1 MSARTSI
8 DAVSAKVASAVTLTE
23 GRFLAMGKNLESAMG
38 ILARLIATFG
48 QLQADLESEGLR
60 NAVDDLSRV
69 AAQVQDIAGV
79 DGRRNDVFTRLTD
92 LTDGIGGRVARMRQ
106 AVRGVS
112 MLAVNARIA
121 AAGLS
126 AAGAEFMEFSTEIAR
141 SLRLAG
147 DNLEHLGHELAE
159 LGSQVRAASAGSS
172 EFERLQAGA
181 GKTIPRR
188 LTVGVQTVATRRSE
202 AAASSSSIAA
212 RSQQTQARIGSAV
225 MALQI
230 GDSTRQRA
238 EHVQQSLAMAAD
250 ALAAA
255 GDRQGSTDRQR
266 RALAAKV
273 CTLAAAQLTDA
284 ADEFAREAARILA
297 ALAGL
302 ARDAREIAHLGDAAF
317 GAAAGRG
324 SFLQELDGEIG
335 EARQLLDGFQAARAA
350 ADRLA
355 GSVAAGSANLAAQIK
370 TLRSLE
376 ADIRILALN
385 TALKCGR
392 IGAEGRSLEV
402 VARELREF
410 SAGTEREAVAVAED
424 LDRVVAVARTLDE
437 GAAVK
442 SVNAASVTEAMTTA
456 AAQLGACERGFTTAL
471 AMLTRDGAA
480 IAALLEETAS
490 SISAGDDIGA
500 LLRQAAADLAGLQ
513 DGADAADV
521 AEAGGAVFASIYAL
535 YTMAQEREVH
545 ARVIGAAPADAG
557 AGTAAPAADA
567 GLDDILF

>member
-8 DAVSAKVASAVTLTE
+8 DAVSAKVASVATLTE

-38 ILARLIATFG
+38 LLARLIATFG
-48 QLQADLESEGLR
+48 QLQADLESDGLR
-60 NAVDDLSRV
+60 TAVDDLSRV
-69 AAQVQDIAGV
+69 AAQVQDIAGTH
-79 DGRRNDVFTRLTD
+79 GRRGDIFTRLVD
-92 LTDGIGGRVARMRQ
+92 LTDGIAGRVARMRQ

-112 MLAVNARIA
+112 MLSVNARIS

-147 DNLEHLGHELAE
+147 DNLERLGHELSE

-172 EFERLQAGA
+172 EFERLQTGA

-188 LTVGVQTVATRRSE
+188 LTAGVQTVATRRGE

-212 RSQQTQARIGSAV
+212 RSQQAQARIGSAV

-238 EHVQQSLAMAAD
+238 EHVQQSLVMAAD

-255 GDRQGSTDRQR
+255 ERQGSSDRQR

-273 CTLAAAQLTDA
+273 CALAAAQLTDA
-284 ADEFAREAARILA
+284 ADEFAREAGRILA
-297 ALAGL
+297 ALGGL

-317 GAAAGRG
+317 GSAAGRG

-335 EARQLLDGFQAARAA
+335 EAKQLLAGFQVARAA

-355 GSVAAGSANLAAQIK
+355 GSVAAGSANLVAQIG

-424 LDRVVAVARTLDE
+424 LDRVVAVARALDD
-437 GAAVK
+437 GAAVAT
-442 SVNAASVTEAMTTA
+442 VNAAGVTDTMTAA
-456 AAQLGACERGFTTAL
+456 AAQLGACERGFTAAL
-471 AMLTRDGAA
+471 AMLTRDGAV
-480 IAALLEETAS
+480 IAGLLEETAS

-513 DGADAADV
+513 VGADGEDAAP
-521 AEAGGAVFASIYAL
+521 AGEAIFASIYAL

-545 ARVIGAAPADAG
+545 ARVIGSAPPAAAG
-557 AGTAAPAADA
+557 APPPAAA
-567 GLDDILF
+567 LDDILF